1 MLAAPVNYQSK
12 RSNKLAAPVTR
23 AVAIK
28 IYRGSESQKA
38 WTLHSTSTQL
48 LDPLSTLARASLL
61 KRWGKNATECPA
73 RAARINSCSRQRSC
87 GCRSAWR
94 RQLLQ
99 ARVDRTEEQST
110 TEPTIPEAAAAP
122 GEEPPPPATGAAPP
136 AAEVG
141 ITLMLATFV
150 TRWPHHHNYSPP
162 PTGHQPPRRRHRA
175 APCHRP
181 PLHSYP
187 ATKPPPNHHA
197 PTLAAHKQIRSQ
209 HTGAALYAW
218 TIAGIAHTR
227 HRHHAS

>member
-1 MLAAPVNYQSK
+1 M
-12 RSNKLAAPVTR
+12 
-23 AVAIK
+23 AIK
-28 IYRGSESQKA
+28 IDRGIWKVQSIDCSSY
-38 WTLHSTSTQL
+38 LLQL
-48 LDPLSTLARASLL
+48 NSAFVLVTAAR
-61 KRWGKNATECPA
+61 RTWEKNATECPA
-73 RAARINSCSRQRSC
+73 RAARINRLQPTTLVRLPLSLA
-87 GCRSAWR
+87 SATSSSPR
-94 RQLLQ
+94 RQ
-99 ARVDRTEEQST
+99 DRRTVPPNQRYRKPRRRPAKSR
-110 TEPTIPEAAAAP
+110 
-122 GEEPPPPATGAAPP
+122 PPPATEAAPP

-150 TRWPHHHNYSPP
+150 TRWPHHHNYFPL